1 MNIKRYR
8 LSLGFFLFYLLAGFN
23 CSSNPPLEFKGD
35 RAYQYLKEQCQ
46 FGPRNPGSYGHQA
59 LKKYLLDFFSAY
71 TNLVKSQDFIWE
83 DTTENLRLELSN
95 IIVSFYPGEKKRV
108 LLCAHWDT
116 RPWADKDSDPANNF
130 TPISGAN
137 DGASG
142 VAVLMELASII
153 SKRKPRYGVDIVFF
167 DAEDFGSD
175 KHPDRWCLGSNYF
188 SRNLGEYKASFGILL
203 DMVGDKDLQIYKEGY
218 SNRYAKDIVE
228 LVWRKAEKL
237 SISNF
242 RPEIKH
248 FVIDD
253 HLFLIQAGIPCIDLI
268 DFDYPYW
275 HTLQDT
281 PDKCSPESLE
291 KVGKVLLKVLYD

>member
-8 LSLGFFLFYLLAGFN
+8 LNLGFFLFYLLIGFN

-46 FGPRNPGSYGHQA
+46 FGPRDPGSYGHQA
-59 LKKYLLDFFSAY
+59 FKIYLLDFASLY

-95 IIVSFYPGEKKRV
+95 IIVSFYPDEKERI

-116 RPWADKDSDPANNF
+116 RPWADKDPDPVNNS
-130 TPISGAN
+130 TPILGAN

-142 VAVLMELASII
+142 VAVLMELAAII
-153 SKRKPRYGVDIVFF
+153 SKKKPKYGVDIVFF
-167 DAEDFGSD
+167 DAEDFGSEE
-175 KHPDRWCLGSNYF
+175 HQDRWCIGSNYF

-218 SNRYAKDIVE
+218 SDRYAKDIVE
-228 LVWRKAEKL
+228 LVWGKAEKL
-237 SISNF
+237 SLSNF
-242 RPEIKH
+242 RPEMKH
-248 FVIDD
+248 YVIDD

>member
-1 MNIKRYR
+1 MNIKKYR
-8 LSLGFFLFYLLAGFN
+8 LKLGFFLFCLLIGFN
-23 CSSNPPLEFKGD
+23 CSSKPPLEFKGN

-46 FGPRNPGSYGHQA
+46 FGPRDPGSYGHQA
-59 LKKYLLDFFSAY
+59 FKKYLLDFTSLH

-83 DTTENLRLELSN
+83 DSTENLRLELSN
-95 IIVSFYPGEKKRV
+95 IIVSFYPDEKKRV

-116 RPWADKDSDPANNF
+116 RPWADKDPDPVNNS
-130 TPISGAN
+130 TPIPGAN

-142 VAVLMELASII
+142 VAVLMELATII
-153 SKRKPRYGVDIVFF
+153 SEKKPKYGVDMIFF
-167 DAEDFGSD
+167 DGEDFGSD

-188 SRNLGEYKASFGILL
+188 SRNLGGYKASFGILL
-203 DMVGDKDLQIYKEGY
+203 DMVGDKDLQIFKEGY
-218 SNRYAKDIVE
+218 SYRYAKDIVE
-228 LVWRKAEKL
+228 LVWGKAERL
-237 SISNF
+237 SIANF
-242 RPEIKH
+242 RPEMKH
-248 FVIDD
+248 YVIDD